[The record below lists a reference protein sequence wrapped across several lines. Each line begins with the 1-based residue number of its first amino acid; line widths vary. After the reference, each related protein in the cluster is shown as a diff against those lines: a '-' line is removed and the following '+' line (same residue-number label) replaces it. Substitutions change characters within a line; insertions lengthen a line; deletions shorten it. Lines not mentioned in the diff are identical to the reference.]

1 MSDDAAILLIED
13 SDTQALQLRRM
24 FERAGFRIDR
34 TRDAESA
41 LETLNHGRPDLL
53 VVDYRLPGMNG
64 DELVRIVRQTNATRT
79 LPILMLT
86 GDDASDVERQG
97 LDSGANAYVPK
108 SGGGELIVSRVRAL
122 LRQVRARPTGDGPAA
137 SLRQARLLLLAPQ
150 AEPSDRLVT
159 QLVAEGYHVVHVA
172 DVVEALAAIDHESA
186 DGILVVQPRNDAS
199 FALSAMLDARRTEQA
214 SGIALVALTDDADP
228 ATVLAGLAAGADD
241 VVSRG
246 RDGDMLLV
254 RIRAIVRRKLAR
266 DEEAAGIAREQAQ
279 AIALAQAR
287 AEADSAERLAR
298 ANAELA
304 GANALLRETQ
314 AQLVQ
319 SAKMASLGELVAGI
333 AHEINNPLAFILAHQ
348 ATVERAVAQAATAD
362 DAARSTLLTK
372 AADRL
377 QSIRSGLTRIQE
389 LVVKLRRFSRLDDGE
404 VSLIDIPDAI
414 DAVLTLLAPRLGSVT
429 VVRDYGPVRSL
440 ECSGALVNQVVMNIV
455 ANAADAVDPATG
467 RIVLTTGAA
476 DGMFCIRIEDNGPG
490 IPEDRRERVF
500 EPFFTTKDVG
510 AGTGLGLAIAYGVVR
525 SHGGTIAV
533 DAAAQGGACFTIRIP
548 ERP

>member
-1 MSDDAAILLIED
+1 MSEDAAILLIED

-34 TRDAESA
+34 TRDAETA
-41 LETLNHGRPDLL
+41 LETLNHSRPDLL

-64 DELVRIVRQTNATRT
+64 DELVRIVRQTGATRT

-108 SGGGELIVSRVRAL
+108 RGGGELIVSRVRAL
-122 LRQVRARPTGDGPAA
+122 LRQVRARPLGDGPAA
-137 SLRQARLLLLAPQ
+137 PLRQARLLLLAPPNDLS
-150 AEPSDRLVT
+150 ERLVA
-159 QLVAEGYHVVHVA
+159 QLATEGYHVAH
-172 DVVEALAAIDHESA
+172 VEAIADALSAIDDEGA
-186 DGILVVQPRNDAS
+186 DGILVVERGDDPRFS
-199 FALSAMLDARRTEQA
+199 LSATLDARRTERA
-214 SGIALVALTDDADP
+214 SGIALVALTEDAEP

-266 DEEAAGIAREQAQ
+266 DEEAAGVARERMQ

-287 AEADSAERLAR
+287 AEAESAERLAR

-348 ATVERAVAQAATAD
+348 ATVERAVANAAGADETART
-362 DAARSTLLTK
+362 ALLTK
-372 AADRL
+372 ASDRL

-404 VSLIDIPDAI
+404 VSMIDIPDAI
-414 DAVLTLLAPRLGSVT
+414 DAVLTLLAPRLGTVE
-429 VVRDYGPVRSL
+429 VVRDYGPVRML

-455 ANAADAVDPATG
+455 ANAADAVDPSTG
-467 RIVLTTGAA
+467 RIVVATGSA
-476 DGMFCIRIEDNGPG
+476 DGMFRIQIEDNGPG
-490 IPEDRRERVF
+490 IPDDRRERVF

-525 SHGGTIAV
+525 SHGGTITI
-533 DAAAQGGACFTIRIP
+533 DRAAQGGASFTIRIP

>member
-1 MSDDAAILLIED
+1 M
-13 SDTQALQLRRM
+13 
-24 FERAGFRIDR
+24 
-34 TRDAESA
+34 
-41 LETLNHGRPDLL
+41 
-53 VVDYRLPGMNG
+53 
-64 DELVRIVRQTNATRT
+64 
-79 LPILMLT
+79 
-86 GDDASDVERQG
+86 
-97 LDSGANAYVPK
+97 
-108 SGGGELIVSRVRAL
+108 
-122 LRQVRARPTGDGPAA
+122 
-137 SLRQARLLLLAPQ
+137 
-150 AEPSDRLVT
+150 
-159 QLVAEGYHVVHVA
+159 
-172 DVVEALAAIDHESA
+172 
-186 DGILVVQPRNDAS
+186 
-199 FALSAMLDARRTEQA
+199 
-214 SGIALVALTDDADP
+214 
-228 ATVLAGLAAGADD
+228 
-241 VVSRG
+241 SRG

-287 AEADSAERLAR
+287 AEADAAERLAQ

-348 ATVERAVAQAATAD
+348 ATVERAVAGAANAD
-362 DAARSTLLTK
+362 DDARGALLTK

-404 VSLIDIPDAI
+404 VSRIDIPDAI
-414 DAVLTLLAPRLGSVT
+414 DAVLTLLAPRLGSVE
-429 VVRDYGPVRSL
+429 VVRTYGPARML

-455 ANAADAVDPATG
+455 ANAADAVDPVAG
-467 RIVLTTGAA
+467 RIAITTGAA
-476 DGMFCIRIEDNGPG
+476 DGMFCIQVDDNGPG
-490 IPEDRRERVF
+490 VPEDRRERVF

-510 AGTGLGLAIAYGVVR
+510 SGTGLGLAIAYGVVR
-525 SHGGTIAV
+525 SHGGTIAIERAV
-533 DAAAQGGACFTIRIP
+533 QGGASFIIRIP

>member
-1 MSDDAAILLIED
+1 MSDSASILLIED

-24 FERAGFRIDR
+24 FERAGLRVDR
-34 TRDAESA
+34 TRDAEAA
-41 LETLNHGRPDLL
+41 LETLNHARPDLL

-64 DELVRIVRQTNATRT
+64 DELVRIVRQTGATRT

-86 GDDASDVERQG
+86 GDAASDVERQG

-108 SGGGELIVSRVRAL
+108 SGGGELIVSRVRSL
-122 LRQVRARPTGDGPAA
+122 LRQSRSRPVDEGPAPA
-137 SLRQARLLLLAPQ
+137 LRQPRLLLL
-150 AEPSDRLVT
+150 EPVAGDPDRLVA
-159 QLVAEGYHVVHVA
+159 QLTADGYQLTCVDDLA
-172 DVVEALAAIDHESA
+172 TALSAIDGDSA
-186 DGILVVQPRNDAS
+186 DGILVVERDGATRFGLTAQ
-199 FALSAMLDARRTEQA
+199 LDGHRTERT
-214 SGIALVALTDDADP
+214 SGVALVALTDDAAP
-228 ATVLAGLAAGADD
+228 ATMLAGLAAGADD

-246 RDGDMLLV
+246 ADGDMLLV

-266 DEEAAGIAREQAQ
+266 DEEAAGIARERAQ

-287 AEADSAERLAR
+287 AEADSAERLAQ

-348 ATVERAVAQAATAD
+348 ATVERAVAGARDGD
-362 DAARSTLLTK
+362 DATRAALLTR
-372 AADRL
+372 ASDRL

-404 VSLIDIPDAI
+404 VSRIDIPDAI
-414 DAVLTLLAPRLGSVT
+414 DAVLTLLAPRLGTVR
-429 VVRDYGPVRSL
+429 VVRAYGATRML

-455 ANAADAVDPATG
+455 ANAADAVDPQAG
-467 RIVLTTGAA
+467 EIAITTSVGE
-476 DGMFCIRIEDNGPG
+476 GHFVIRIDDNGPG

-510 AGTGLGLAIAYGVVR
+510 SGTGLGLAIAYGVVR
-525 SHGGTIAV
+525 SHGGTIAITR
-533 DAAAQGGACFTIRIP
+533 APSGGASFNIRIP
-548 ERP
+548 EHP